1 MISHVDE
8 NNFGKEVK
16 EHEGLVVVDFWATWC
31 GPCKMLAP
39 VLDSLS
45 EDMNNV
51 KFVKL
56 DVDKNPALAN
66 EFKVTT
72 IPTLKVIKNGEVVD
86 SITGFRPKEA
96 IALELKKHL

>member
-1 MISHVDE
+1 MLQVDV
-8 NNFGKEVK
+8 NNFNEEVK
-16 EHEGLVVVDFWATWC
+16 EHDGVVVVDFWATWC

-45 EDMNNV
+45 QDMDAV

-66 EFKVTT
+66 EYGVTT
-72 IPTLKVIKNGEVVD
+72 IPTLKVFKSGELVN
-86 SITGFRPKEA
+86 SITGFKPKEVLA
-96 IALELKKHL
+96 SELKKHI